1 MAADYTLSVEINGD
15 ASSME
20 KAFKKVS
27 GALEDTKNKI
37 NEASSGA
44 VPGIGQMAKS
54 FGIAQLAV
62 KGFSMAM
69 GAISGAVDGAVSR
82 VDTLNQF
89 PKVLEQM
96 GYKSEEAKAS
106 IKSLSNGIQGL
117 PTTLDGIASTT
128 QRMTTIMGDV
138 PKATD
143 ATLALNDAFL
153 ASGASSESAGRG
165 LEQYMQMLSAGK
177 VDMQSWRTLQETMP
191 YALDKTARA
200 FGFTGKSATNDFY
213 EALKKGN
220 ITMDQV
226 TDKFVELNKG
236 ADSWHNTALEATK
249 GIGTSMQNLQTAI
262 KNGVANVIQSFNE
275 WAESEGFG
283 TISDNINKIKQKVGE
298 AFGYISDHIP
308 DIMDKVKE
316 VAVEFQK
323 WYERLRPLAPVIL
336 AVLAPLLAFKG
347 IVSIAQG
354 VTDGVNKITGAI
366 NGLGQGV
373 EIIKG
378 VPGAFSNLGTS
389 LSGIASGIKGGISAI
404 GGAFQGLWATLMANP
419 IILIIAGIVAV
430 VGVLIYCYKHFEGFR
445 DFVNNVASSI
455 KDFFVNAW
463 NSIKETTVEIWT
475 GIKDFFS
482 GIWDGVTSTVTSVWD
497 GVSGYL
503 TGIWNGIVSIAKGL
517 WEGIKLV
524 IMTPILLV
532 IDLVTGN
539 FTQLQ
544 SDLQLIWDKIK
555 ETAGLLWE
563 GIKTVITTVVAT
575 IKDGVIAGFELLKT
589 TLSNIITG
597 IQNVFSSVWNAIKNS
612 VINIAT
618 GLVNGAISVFN
629 GLKTGV
635 QNIINKVKDIFNSL
649 KSISL
654 IDIGKKIMNGFLNG
668 LKSAYKKVQ
677 DFIGGIGNWIRE
689 HKGPIQ
695 VDRKLLIPAGNAIM
709 LGLNSGLNSGFDDV
723 KSNVNSMG
731 NTISSIIGT
740 DNNLG
745 FEFDLDDSGF
755 VRTIDNARN
764 IIQDFKE
771 YAEKGFGL
779 NMRNNVS
786 NTSEMKRVVL
796 GGTGVFNQDSNVENT
811 GKAIST
817 NGVQSLVVRELG
829 DLNLTVTSEMDSR
842 EVARGTYKFTDEFL
856 KRNQKIRE
864 RRRGELY

>member
-117 PTTLDGIASTT
+117 PTTLDGIASIT

-316 VAVEFQK
+316 VAGEFQK

-378 VPGAFSNLGTS
+378 VPGAFSNLGAS
-389 LSGIASGIKGGISAI
+389 LSGVASGIKGGISAI

-430 VGVLIYCYKHFEGFR
+430 VGVLIYCYKRFEGFR
-445 DFVNNVASSI
+445 NFVNSTLVAI
-455 KDFFVNAW
+455 
-463 NSIKETTVEIWT
+463 
-475 GIKDFFS
+475 GQFFS
-482 GIWDGVTSTVTSVWD
+482 DTGQNIKQVAITVWTAIAEFFINIWNGVTNTFSYVWN
-497 GVSGYL
+497 GISGYL
-503 TGIWNGIVSIAKGL
+503 SGLWNGIVSIAKGT
-517 WEGIKLV
+517 WELLKVV
-524 IMTPILLV
+524 IMTPILFLIDILTGSWNKIGQDAKLAWDNLV
-532 IDLVTGN
+532 QGA
-539 FTQLQ
+539 
-544 SDLQLIWDKIK
+544 SLIWN
-555 ETAGLLWE
+555 GL
-563 GIKTVITTVVAT
+563 KTIITTVVSA
-575 IKDGVIAGFELLKT
+575 IKDWAVNVWNLLTTTAVSIFNGLKNGVVSIFNGIKNGVI
-589 TLSNIITG
+589 S
-597 IQNVFSSVWNAIKNS
+597 
-612 VINIAT
+612 IAN
-618 GLVNGAISVFN
+618 GLVQGAISVFN

-695 VDRKLLIPAGNAIM
+695 VDRKLLIPSGNAIM

-731 NTISSIIGT
+731 NTISSIIGS

>member
-15 ASSME
+15 ASDME

-213 EALKKGN
+213 EALKKGK

-316 VAVEFQK
+316 VAGEFQK

-378 VPGAFSNLGTS
+378 VPGAFSVLKGSIGSVFSKIVMGNKIMYSMFTF
-389 LSGIASGIKGGISAI
+389 IADIPIKIA
-404 GGAFQGLWATLMANP
+404 GAFKGLWAVLAANP

-445 DFVNNVASSI
+445 NLVNSVANSI
-455 KDFFVNAW
+455 KDFIINAW
-463 NSIKETTVEIWT
+463 DTIKTTTVE
-475 GIKDFFS
+475 
-482 GIWDGVTSTVTSVWD
+482 
-497 GVSGYL
+497 L
-503 TGIWNGIVSIAKGL
+503 WNGLK
-517 WEGIKLV
+517 
-524 IMTPILLV
+524 T
-532 IDLVTGN
+532 
-539 FTQLQ
+539 
-544 SDLQLIWDKIK
+544 
-555 ETAGLLWE
+555 
-563 GIKTVITTVVAT
+563 TVITVAQV
-575 IKDGVIAGFELLKT
+575 IKDTVIAIFNGLKT
-589 TLSNIITG
+589 GVSNIITG

-649 KSISL
+649 RSISL
-654 IDIGKKIMNGFLNG
+654 VDIGKKIMNGFLNG

-709 LGLNSGLNSGFDDV
+709 LGLNSGLNSGFDNV

>member
-1 MAADYTLSVEINGD
+1 MADYTLSVEINGD

-20 KAFKKVS
+20 KAFNKVS

-37 NEASSGA
+37 NNMSSDTT
-44 VPGIGQMAKS
+44 PGIGQMAKS

-69 GAISGAVDGAVSR
+69 GAVSGAVDGAVSR

-89 PKVLEQM
+89 PKVLQQM

-106 IKSLSNGIQGL
+106 IKTLSDGIKGL
-117 PTTLDGIASTT
+117 PTTLDGIAGNT
-128 QRMTTIMGDV
+128 QRMITIMGDV
-138 PKATD
+138 PKATQ

-153 ASGASSESAGRG
+153 ASGSSGETASRG
-165 LEQYMQMLSAGK
+165 LEQYLQMLSSGK
-177 VDMQSWRTLQETMP
+177 VDMMSWRTLQETMP
-191 YALDKTARA
+191 YALKRTAEA

-213 EALKKGN
+213 DALKKGK
-220 ITMDQV
+220 ITMDDV
-226 TDKFVELNKG
+226 TNKFIELNKG
-236 ADSWHNTALEATK
+236 AKGWHNTALDATK
-249 GIGTSMQNLQTAI
+249 GMQTSFANLQTAI
-262 KNGVANVIQSFNE
+262 KTGVANVIQSIND
-275 WAESEGFG
+275 WGKANGFG
-283 TISDNINKIKQKVGE
+283 DIASNVDKVKQKVSE
-298 AFGYISDHIP
+298 AFGYMVQKMPEIL
-308 DIMDKVKE
+308 DKVKV
-316 VAVEFQK
+316 VALEFQK
-323 WYERLRPLAPVIL
+323 WYQRLKPLAPVIL

-389 LSGIASGIKGGISAI
+389 LSGVASGIKGGISAI

-445 DFVNNVASSI
+445 NFVNSTLVAI
-455 KDFFVNAW
+455 
-463 NSIKETTVEIWT
+463 
-475 GIKDFFS
+475 GQFFS
-482 GIWDGVTSTVTSVWD
+482 DTGQNIKQVAITVWTAIAEFFINIWNGVTNTFSYVWN
-497 GVSGYL
+497 GISGYL
-503 TGIWNGIVSIAKGL
+503 SGLWNGIVLIAKGT
-517 WEGIKLV
+517 WELLKVV
-524 IMTPILLV
+524 IMTPILFLIDILTGSWNKIGQDAKLAWDNLV
-532 IDLVTGN
+532 QGA
-539 FTQLQ
+539 
-544 SDLQLIWDKIK
+544 SLIWN
-555 ETAGLLWE
+555 GL
-563 GIKTVITTVVAT
+563 KTIITTVVSA
-575 IKDGVIAGFELLKT
+575 IKDWAVNVWNLLTTTAVSIFNGLKNGVVSIFNGIKNGVI
-589 TLSNIITG
+589 S
-597 IQNVFSSVWNAIKNS
+597 
-612 VINIAT
+612 IAN
-618 GLVNGAISVFN
+618 GLVQGAISVFN

-731 NTISSIIGT
+731 NTISSIIGS

>member
-1 MAADYTLSVEINGD
+1 MADYTLSVEINGD

-20 KAFKKVS
+20 KAFNKVS

-37 NEASSGA
+37 NNMSSDTT
-44 VPGIGQMAKS
+44 PGIGQMAKS

-69 GAISGAVDGAVSR
+69 GAVSGAVDGAVSR

-89 PKVLEQM
+89 PKVLQQM

-106 IKSLSNGIQGL
+106 IKTLSDGIKGL
-117 PTTLDGIASTT
+117 PTTLDGIAGNT
-128 QRMTTIMGDV
+128 QRMITIMGDV
-138 PKATD
+138 PKATQ

-153 ASGASSESAGRG
+153 ASGSSGETASRG
-165 LEQYMQMLSAGK
+165 LEQYLQMLSSGK
-177 VDMQSWRTLQETMP
+177 VDMMSWRTLQETMP
-191 YALDKTARA
+191 YALKRTAEA

-213 EALKKGN
+213 DALKKGK
-220 ITMDQV
+220 ITMDDV
-226 TDKFVELNKG
+226 TNKFIELNKG
-236 ADSWHNTALEATK
+236 AKGWHNTALDATK
-249 GIGTSMQNLQTAI
+249 GMQTSFANLQTAI
-262 KNGVANVIQSFNE
+262 KTGVANVIQSIND
-275 WAESEGFG
+275 WGKANGFG
-283 TISDNINKIKQKVGE
+283 DIASNVDKVKQKVSE
-298 AFGYISDHIP
+298 AFGYMVQKMPEIL
-308 DIMDKVKE
+308 DKVKV
-316 VAVEFQK
+316 VALEFQK
-323 WYERLRPLAPVIL
+323 WYQRLKPLAPVIL

-378 VPGAFSNLGTS
+378 VPGAFSVLKGSIGSVFSKIVMGNKIMYSMFTF
-389 LSGIASGIKGGISAI
+389 IADIPIKIA
-404 GGAFQGLWATLMANP
+404 GAFKGLWAVLAANP

-445 DFVNNVASSI
+445 NLVNSVANSI
-455 KDFFVNAW
+455 KDFIINAW
-463 NSIKETTVEIWT
+463 DTIKTTTVE
-475 GIKDFFS
+475 
-482 GIWDGVTSTVTSVWD
+482 
-497 GVSGYL
+497 L
-503 TGIWNGIVSIAKGL
+503 WNGLK
-517 WEGIKLV
+517 
-524 IMTPILLV
+524 T
-532 IDLVTGN
+532 
-539 FTQLQ
+539 
-544 SDLQLIWDKIK
+544 
-555 ETAGLLWE
+555 
-563 GIKTVITTVVAT
+563 TVITVAQV
-575 IKDGVIAGFELLKT
+575 IKDTVIAIFNGLKT
-589 TLSNIITG
+589 GVSNIITG
-597 IQNVFSSVWNAIKNS
+597 IQNVFSSVWNAIKTS

>member
-283 TISDNINKIKQKVGE
+283 TISDNINKIKQKVSE

-316 VAVEFQK
+316 VAGEFQK

-378 VPGAFSNLGTS
+378 VPGAFSNLGAS

-445 DFVNNVASSI
+445 DFVNSTLVAI
-455 KDFFVNAW
+455 
-463 NSIKETTVEIWT
+463 
-475 GIKDFFS
+475 GQFFS
-482 GIWDGVTSTVTSVWD
+482 DTGQNIKQVAITVWTAIAEFFINIWNGVTNTFSYVWN
-497 GVSGYL
+497 GISGYL
-503 TGIWNGIVSIAKGL
+503 SGLWNGIVLIAKGT
-517 WEGIKLV
+517 WELLKVV
-524 IMTPILLV
+524 IMTPILFLIDILTGSWNKIGQDAKLAWDNLV
-532 IDLVTGN
+532 QGA
-539 FTQLQ
+539 
-544 SDLQLIWDKIK
+544 SLIWN
-555 ETAGLLWE
+555 GL
-563 GIKTVITTVVAT
+563 KTIITTVVSA
-575 IKDGVIAGFELLKT
+575 IKDWAVNVWNLLTTTAVSIFNGLKNGVVSIFNGIKNGVI
-589 TLSNIITG
+589 S
-597 IQNVFSSVWNAIKNS
+597 
-612 VINIAT
+612 IAN
-618 GLVNGAISVFN
+618 GLVQGAISVFN

-649 KSISL
+649 RSISL
-654 IDIGKKIMNGFLNG
+654 VDIGKRIMNGFLNG

-709 LGLNSGLNSGFDDV
+709 LGLNSGLNSGFDNV

-731 NTISSIIGT
+731 NTISSIIGS

>member
-54 FGIAQLAV
+54 FSIAQLAV

-213 EALKKGN
+213 EALKKGK

-298 AFGYISDHIP
+298 AFGYISDHVP

-316 VAVEFQK
+316 VAGEFQK

-366 NGLGQGV
+366 TGLGQGV
-373 EIIKG
+373 EVIKG
-378 VPGAFSNLGTS
+378 VPGAFSSLGAS
-389 LSGIASGIKGGISAI
+389 LSGVASGIKGGISAI

-445 DFVNNVASSI
+445 NFVNSTLVAI
-455 KDFFVNAW
+455 
-463 NSIKETTVEIWT
+463 
-475 GIKDFFS
+475 GQFFS
-482 GIWDGVTSTVTSVWD
+482 DTGQNIKQVAITVWTAIAEFFINIWNGVTNTFSYVWN
-497 GVSGYL
+497 GISGYL
-503 TGIWNGIVSIAKGL
+503 SGLWNGIVLIAKGT
-517 WEGIKLV
+517 WELLKVV
-524 IMTPILLV
+524 IMTPILFLIDILTGSWNKIGQDAKLAWDNLV
-532 IDLVTGN
+532 QGA
-539 FTQLQ
+539 
-544 SDLQLIWDKIK
+544 SLIWN
-555 ETAGLLWE
+555 GL
-563 GIKTVITTVVAT
+563 KTIITTVVSA
-575 IKDGVIAGFELLKT
+575 IKDWAVNVWNLLTTTAVSIFNGLKNGVVSIFNGIKNGVI
-589 TLSNIITG
+589 S
-597 IQNVFSSVWNAIKNS
+597 
-612 VINIAT
+612 IAN
-618 GLVNGAISVFN
+618 GLVQGAISVFN

-731 NTISSIIGT
+731 NTISSIIGS